1 MENYLKK
8 INHKIAEHCT
18 EEKARKIKKNC
29 LIAGSVVL
37 VIGLAGFISCFVS
50 FLVLF
55 LRFETELAMTL
66 WFIAI
71 PFILCVVIG
80 SIVTRIGDAILIEK
94 MKIANVAK
102 TNAIES
108 GYSDEIAES
117 DNNAVEKE
125 GGENKIETYKNCIDN
140 DINMMNSESKGDIHN
155 DDKAKDSPSL
165 ENSIQKE
172 TFKKEKMKNTR
183 KRN

>member
-18 EEKARKIKKNC
+18 EDKARKIKKNC
-29 LIAGSVVL
+29 LIAGSIIL
-37 VIGLAGFISCFVS
+37 VIGLVGFISCFVS

-80 SIVTRIGDAILIEK
+80 SIVTRIGDAILVEKLKIENQ
-94 MKIANVAK
+94 KIDKNSEETK
-102 TNAIES
+102 E
-108 GYSDEIAES
+108 
-117 DNNAVEKE
+117 NAVEK
-125 GGENKIETYKNCIDN
+125 DL
-140 DINMMNSESKGDIHN
+140 
-155 DDKAKDSPSL
+155 AK
-165 ENSIQKE
+165 NSIEENIIQDEESVKEDLPSQKDTIVDKE
-172 TFKKEKMKNTR
+172 ATEKVEKKQKS
-183 KRN
+183 RNK

>member
-18 EEKARKIKKNC
+18 EDKARKIKKNC
-29 LIAGSVVL
+29 LIAGSIIL
-37 VIGLAGFISCFVS
+37 VIGLVGFISCFVS

-80 SIVTRIGDAILIEK
+80 SIVTRIGDAILVEKLKIENQ
-94 MKIANVAK
+94 KI
-102 TNAIES
+102 
-108 GYSDEIAES
+108 DENSEETKE
-117 DNNAVEKE
+117 NAVEK
-125 GGENKIETYKNCIDN
+125 
-140 DINMMNSESKGDIHN
+140 DIT
-155 DDKAKDSPSL
+155 KDSAE
-165 ENSIQKE
+165 ENNIQDEESVKEDLLSQKDTTVDKE
-172 TFKKEKMKNTR
+172 TTEKVEKKQKL
-183 KRN
+183 RNK

>member
-18 EEKARKIKKNC
+18 EDKARKIKKNC
-29 LIAGSVVL
+29 LIAGSIIL
-37 VIGLAGFISCFVS
+37 VIGLVGFISCFVS

-80 SIVTRIGDAILIEK
+80 SIVTRIGDAIL
-94 MKIANVAK
+94 
-102 TNAIES
+102 
-108 GYSDEIAES
+108 
-117 DNNAVEKE
+117 VEKL
-125 GGENKIETYKNCIDN
+125 KIENQKIDK
-140 DINMMNSESKGDIHN
+140 NSEETK
-155 DDKAKDSPSL
+155 
-165 ENSIQKE
+165 ENSVEKDLAKNSIEENIIQDDDSVKKDLLSQKDAIVDKE
-172 TFKKEKMKNTR
+172 ATEKVEKKQKS
-183 KRN
+183 RNK

>member
-18 EEKARKIKKNC
+18 EDKARKIKKNC
-29 LIAGSVVL
+29 LIAGSIIL
-37 VIGLAGFISCFVS
+37 VIGLVGFISCFVS

-80 SIVTRIGDAILIEK
+80 SIVTRIGDAILVEKLKIENQ
-94 MKIANVAK
+94 KI
-102 TNAIES
+102 
-108 GYSDEIAES
+108 DENSEETKE
-117 DNNAVEKE
+117 NAVEK
-125 GGENKIETYKNCIDN
+125 D
-140 DINMMNSESKGDIHN
+140 
-155 DDKAKDSPSL
+155 L
-165 ENSIQKE
+165 EKNSIEENNIQAEESVKKDLLAQKDNTIVDKE
-172 TFKKEKMKNTR
+172 TTEKVEKKQKSR
-183 KRN
+183 KR

>member
-18 EEKARKIKKNC
+18 EDKARKIKKNC
-29 LIAGSVVL
+29 LIAGSIIL
-37 VIGLAGFISCFVS
+37 VIGLVGFISCFVS

-80 SIVTRIGDAILIEK
+80 SIVTRIGDAILVEKLKIENQ
-94 MKIANVAK
+94 KI
-102 TNAIES
+102 
-108 GYSDEIAES
+108 DENSEETKET
-117 DNNAVEKE
+117 AVER
-125 GGENKIETYKNCIDN
+125 D
-140 DINMMNSESKGDIHN
+140 M
-155 DDKAKDSPSL
+155 AKDSAE
-165 ENSIQKE
+165 ENNIQDEESVKKDLLSQKDIIVDKE
-172 TFKKEKMKNTR
+172 ATEKVEKKQKS
-183 KRN
+183 RNK

>member
-18 EEKARKIKKNC
+18 EDKARKIKKNC
-29 LIAGSVVL
+29 LIAGSIIL
-37 VIGLAGFISCFVS
+37 VIGLVGFISCFVS

-80 SIVTRIGDAILIEK
+80 SIVTRIGDAILVEKLKIENQ
-94 MKIANVAK
+94 KI
-102 TNAIES
+102 
-108 GYSDEIAES
+108 DENSEETKE
-117 DNNAVEKE
+117 NAVEKDLAKNSTE
-125 GGENKIETYKNCIDN
+125 ENIIQDE
-140 DINMMNSESKGDIHN
+140 ESVKENLLSQKDTIV
-155 DDKAKDSPSL
+155 DKEATEKV
-165 ENSIQKE
+165 E
-172 TFKKEKMKNTR
+172 KK
-183 KRN
+183 

>member
-18 EEKARKIKKNC
+18 EDKARKIKKNC
-29 LIAGSVVL
+29 LIAGSIIL
-37 VIGLAGFISCFVS
+37 VIGLVGFISCFVS

-80 SIVTRIGDAILIEK
+80 SIVTRIGDAILVEKLKIENQ
-94 MKIANVAK
+94 KIDKNSEETK
-102 TNAIES
+102 E
-108 GYSDEIAES
+108 
-117 DNNAVEKE
+117 NAVEKDLAKNSTE
-125 GGENKIETYKNCIDN
+125 ENIIQ
-140 DINMMNSESKGDIHN
+140 
-155 DDKAKDSPSL
+155 DDDSVKKDLLS
-165 ENSIQKE
+165 QKDAIVDKE
-172 TFKKEKMKNTR
+172 ATEKVEKKQKS
-183 KRN
+183 RNK

>member
-18 EEKARKIKKNC
+18 EDKARKIKKNC
-29 LIAGSVVL
+29 LIAGSIIL
-37 VIGLAGFISCFVS
+37 VIGLVGFISCFVS

-80 SIVTRIGDAILIEK
+80 SIVTRIGDAILVEKLKIENQ
-94 MKIANVAK
+94 KI
-102 TNAIES
+102 
-108 GYSDEIAES
+108 DENSEETKE
-117 DNNAVEKE
+117 NAVEKDLAKNSTE
-125 GGENKIETYKNCIDN
+125 ENIIQDDDSVKKDLLSQKDAIVDKEATEKVEKKQKSR
-140 DINMMNSESKGDIHN
+140 NS
-155 DDKAKDSPSL
+155 
-165 ENSIQKE
+165 
-172 TFKKEKMKNTR
+172 
-183 KRN
+183 

>member
-18 EEKARKIKKNC
+18 EDKARKIKKNC
-29 LIAGSVVL
+29 LIAGSIIL
-37 VIGLAGFISCFVS
+37 VIGLVGFISCFVS

-80 SIVTRIGDAILIEK
+80 SIVTRIGDALLVEKLKIENQ
-94 MKIANVAK
+94 KIEENSEETK
-102 TNAIES
+102 E
-108 GYSDEIAES
+108 
-117 DNNAVEKE
+117 NAVEK
-125 GGENKIETYKNCIDN
+125 DL
-140 DINMMNSESKGDIHN
+140 
-155 DDKAKDSPSL
+155 AK
-165 ENSIQKE
+165 NSIEENIIQDDDSVKKDLLSQKDAIVDKE
-172 TFKKEKMKNTR
+172 ATEKVEKKQKS
-183 KRN
+183 RNK

>member
-18 EEKARKIKKNC
+18 EDKARKIKKNC
-29 LIAGSVVL
+29 LIAGSIIL
-37 VIGLAGFISCFVS
+37 VIGLVGFISCFVS

-80 SIVTRIGDAILIEK
+80 SIVTRIGDAILVEKLKIENQ
-94 MKIANVAK
+94 KI
-102 TNAIES
+102 
-108 GYSDEIAES
+108 DENSEETKE
-117 DNNAVEKE
+117 NAVEK
-125 GGENKIETYKNCIDN
+125 DL
-140 DINMMNSESKGDIHN
+140 
-155 DDKAKDSPSL
+155 AK
-165 ENSIQKE
+165 NSIEENNIQAEESVKKDLLAQKDNTIVDKE
-172 TFKKEKMKNTR
+172 TTEKVEKKQKSR
-183 KRN
+183 KR

>member
-18 EEKARKIKKNC
+18 EDKARKIKKNC
-29 LIAGSVVL
+29 LIAGSIIL
-37 VIGLAGFISCFVS
+37 VIGLVGFISCFVS

-80 SIVTRIGDAILIEK
+80 SIVTRIGDAILVEKLKIE
-94 MKIANVAK
+94 NQK
-102 TNAIES
+102 TDKNSE
-108 GYSDEIAES
+108 ETKE
-117 DNNAVEKE
+117 NAVEK
-125 GGENKIETYKNCIDN
+125 DL
-140 DINMMNSESKGDIHN
+140 
-155 DDKAKDSPSL
+155 AK
-165 ENSIQKE
+165 NSIEENIIQDEESVKKDLLSQKDAIVDKE
-172 TFKKEKMKNTR
+172 ATEKAEKKQKSR
-183 KRN
+183 KR

>member
-18 EEKARKIKKNC
+18 EDKARKIKKNC
-29 LIAGSVVL
+29 LIAGSIIL
-37 VIGLAGFISCFVS
+37 VIGLVGFISCFVS

-80 SIVTRIGDAILIEK
+80 SIVTRIGDAIL
-94 MKIANVAK
+94 
-102 TNAIES
+102 
-108 GYSDEIAES
+108 
-117 DNNAVEKE
+117 VEKL
-125 GGENKIETYKNCIDN
+125 KIENQKIDK
-140 DINMMNSESKGDIHN
+140 NSEETK
-155 DDKAKDSPSL
+155 
-165 ENSIQKE
+165 ENSVEKDLAKNSIEENNIQDEESVKE
-172 TFKKEKMKNTR
+172 DLPSQKDAIVDKEATEKVEKKQKS
-183 KRN
+183 RNK

>member
-18 EEKARKIKKNC
+18 EDKARKIKKNC
-29 LIAGSVVL
+29 LIAGSIIL
-37 VIGLAGFISCFVS
+37 VIGLVGFISCFVS

-80 SIVTRIGDAILIEK
+80 SIVTRIGDAIL
-94 MKIANVAK
+94 
-102 TNAIES
+102 
-108 GYSDEIAES
+108 
-117 DNNAVEKE
+117 VEKLKL
-125 GGENKIETYKNCIDN
+125 ENQKIDK
-140 DINMMNSESKGDIHN
+140 NSEETK
-155 DDKAKDSPSL
+155 
-165 ENSIQKE
+165 ENSVEKDLAKNSTEENIIQDDDSVKKDLLSQKDTIVDKE
-172 TFKKEKMKNTR
+172 ATEKVEKKQKS
-183 KRN
+183 RNK

>member
-18 EEKARKIKKNC
+18 EDKARKIKKNC
-29 LIAGSVVL
+29 LIAGSIIL
-37 VIGLAGFISCFVS
+37 VIGLVGFISCFVS

-80 SIVTRIGDAILIEK
+80 SIVTRIGDAIL
-94 MKIANVAK
+94 
-102 TNAIES
+102 
-108 GYSDEIAES
+108 
-117 DNNAVEKE
+117 VEKL
-125 GGENKIETYKNCIDN
+125 KIENQKIDK
-140 DINMMNSESKGDIHN
+140 NSEETK
-155 DDKAKDSPSL
+155 
-165 ENSIQKE
+165 ENSVEKDLAKNSIEENIIQDEESVKE
-172 TFKKEKMKNTR
+172 DLLSQKDAIVDKEATEKVEKKQKS
-183 KRN
+183 RNK

>member
-18 EEKARKIKKNC
+18 EDKARKIKKNC
-29 LIAGSVVL
+29 LIAGSIIL
-37 VIGLAGFISCFVS
+37 VIGLVGFISCFVS

-80 SIVTRIGDAILIEK
+80 SIVTRIGDAILVEKLKIENQ
-94 MKIANVAK
+94 KI
-102 TNAIES
+102 
-108 GYSDEIAES
+108 DENNEETKE
-117 DNNAVEKE
+117 NAVEKDLAKNSTE
-125 GGENKIETYKNCIDN
+125 ENNIQDEESVKKDLLSQKDAIVDKEATEKVEKKQKLR
-140 DINMMNSESKGDIHN
+140 NS
-155 DDKAKDSPSL
+155 
-165 ENSIQKE
+165 
-172 TFKKEKMKNTR
+172 
-183 KRN
+183 

>member
-18 EEKARKIKKNC
+18 EDKARKIKKNC
-29 LIAGSVVL
+29 LIAGSIIL
-37 VIGLAGFISCFVS
+37 VIGLVGFISCFVS

-80 SIVTRIGDAILIEK
+80 SIVTRIGDAILVEKLKIENQ
-94 MKIANVAK
+94 KI
-102 TNAIES
+102 
-108 GYSDEIAES
+108 DENSEETKET
-117 DNNAVEKE
+117 AVER
-125 GGENKIETYKNCIDN
+125 D
-140 DINMMNSESKGDIHN
+140 M
-155 DDKAKDSPSL
+155 AKDSAE
-165 ENSIQKE
+165 ENNIQDEESVKKDLLSQKDIIVDKE
-172 TFKKEKMKNTR
+172 ATEKVEKKQR
-183 KRN
+183 SRNK

>member
-18 EEKARKIKKNC
+18 EDKARKIKKNC
-29 LIAGSVVL
+29 LIAGSIIL
-37 VIGLAGFISCFVS
+37 VIGLVGFISCFVS

-80 SIVTRIGDAILIEK
+80 SIVTRVGDAILVEKLKIENQ
-94 MKIANVAK
+94 KI
-102 TNAIES
+102 
-108 GYSDEIAES
+108 DENSEETKE
-117 DNNAVEKE
+117 NAVEK
-125 GGENKIETYKNCIDN
+125 DL
-140 DINMMNSESKGDIHN
+140 
-155 DDKAKDSPSL
+155 AK
-165 ENSIQKE
+165 NSIEENIIQDDDSVKKDLLSQKDAIVDKE
-172 TFKKEKMKNTR
+172 ATEKVEKKQKS
-183 KRN
+183 RNK

>member
-18 EEKARKIKKNC
+18 EDKARKIKKNC
-29 LIAGSVVL
+29 LIAGSIIL
-37 VIGLAGFISCFVS
+37 VIGLVGFISCFVS

-80 SIVTRIGDAILIEK
+80 SIVTRIGDAILVEKLKIENQ
-94 MKIANVAK
+94 KI
-102 TNAIES
+102 
-108 GYSDEIAES
+108 DENSEETKE
-117 DNNAVEKE
+117 NAVEK
-125 GGENKIETYKNCIDN
+125 DL
-140 DINMMNSESKGDIHN
+140 
-155 DDKAKDSPSL
+155 AK
-165 ENSIQKE
+165 NSIEENNIQAEESVKKDLLAQKDNTIVDKE
-172 TFKKEKMKNTR
+172 TTEKVEKKQKS
-183 KRN
+183 RNK

>member
-18 EEKARKIKKNC
+18 EDKARKIKKNC
-29 LIAGSVVL
+29 LIAGSIIL
-37 VIGLAGFISCFVS
+37 VIGLVGFISFFVS

-80 SIVTRIGDAILIEK
+80 SIVTRIGDAILVEKLKIENQ
-94 MKIANVAK
+94 KIDENSEEAK
-102 TNAIES
+102 E
-108 GYSDEIAES
+108 
-117 DNNAVEKE
+117 NAVEKDLAKNSTE
-125 GGENKIETYKNCIDN
+125 ENIIQ
-140 DINMMNSESKGDIHN
+140 
-155 DDKAKDSPSL
+155 DDDSVKKDLLS
-165 ENSIQKE
+165 QKDAIVDKE
-172 TFKKEKMKNTR
+172 ATEKVEKKQKS
-183 KRN
+183 RNK

>member
-18 EEKARKIKKNC
+18 EDKARKIKKNC
-29 LIAGSVVL
+29 LIAGSIIL
-37 VIGLAGFISCFVS
+37 VIGLVGFISCFVS

-80 SIVTRIGDAILIEK
+80 SIVTRIGDAILVEKLKIENQ
-94 MKIANVAK
+94 KI
-102 TNAIES
+102 
-108 GYSDEIAES
+108 DENSEETKE
-117 DNNAVEKE
+117 NAVEK
-125 GGENKIETYKNCIDN
+125 DL
-140 DINMMNSESKGDIHN
+140 
-155 DDKAKDSPSL
+155 AK
-165 ENSIQKE
+165 NSIEENIIQDDDSVKKDLLSQKDAIVDKE
-172 TFKKEKMKNTR
+172 ATEKVEKKQKS
-183 KRN
+183 RNK

>member
-18 EEKARKIKKNC
+18 EDKARKIKKNC
-29 LIAGSVVL
+29 LIAGSIIL
-37 VIGLAGFISCFVS
+37 VIGLVGFISCFVS

-80 SIVTRIGDAILIEK
+80 SIVTRIGDAILVEKLKIENQ
-94 MKIANVAK
+94 KI
-102 TNAIES
+102 
-108 GYSDEIAES
+108 DENSEETKE
-117 DNNAVEKE
+117 NAVEK
-125 GGENKIETYKNCIDN
+125 
-140 DINMMNSESKGDIHN
+140 DIT
-155 DDKAKDSPSL
+155 KDSAE
-165 ENSIQKE
+165 ENNIQDEESVKEDLLSQKDTTVDKE
-172 TFKKEKMKNTR
+172 TTEKVEKKQKL
-183 KRN
+183 RNS

>member
-18 EEKARKIKKNC
+18 EEKAGKIKKNC

-50 FLVLF
+50 FLVFF

-102 TNAIES
+102 ANAEENNN
-108 GYSDEIAES
+108 SDEIIES
-117 DNNAVEKE
+117 DKNAVEKE
-125 GGENKIETYKNCIDN
+125 GGENKDEVCKNYTDN
-140 DINMMNSESKGDIHN
+140 EINMDSESKGDIHN
-155 DDKAKDSPSL
+155 DDKAKESSSL
-165 ENSIQKE
+165 ENSIQKD
-172 TFKKEKMKNTR
+172 TLKKEKIKKTR
-183 KRN
+183 KGR

>member
-18 EEKARKIKKNC
+18 EDKARKIKKNC
-29 LIAGSVVL
+29 LIAGSIIL
-37 VIGLAGFISCFVS
+37 VIGLVGFISCFVS

-80 SIVTRIGDAILIEK
+80 SIVTRIGDAILVEKLKIENQKIDENSEETKENSVEKDLAKNSIEENNIQDEESVKEDLPSQKDAIVDKEATEKIEK
-94 MKIANVAK
+94 KQK
-102 TNAIES
+102 S
-108 GYSDEIAES
+108 R
-117 DNNAVEKE
+117 
-125 GGENKIETYKNCIDN
+125 NK
-140 DINMMNSESKGDIHN
+140 
-155 DDKAKDSPSL
+155 
-165 ENSIQKE
+165 
-172 TFKKEKMKNTR
+172 
-183 KRN
+183 

>member
-18 EEKARKIKKNC
+18 EDKARKIKKNC
-29 LIAGSVVL
+29 LIAGSIIL
-37 VIGLAGFISCFVS
+37 VIGLVGFISCFVS

-80 SIVTRIGDAILIEK
+80 SIVTRIGDAILVEKLKIENQ
-94 MKIANVAK
+94 KI
-102 TNAIES
+102 
-108 GYSDEIAES
+108 DENSEETKE
-117 DNNAVEKE
+117 NAVEKDLAKNSTE
-125 GGENKIETYKNCIDN
+125 ENIIQ
-140 DINMMNSESKGDIHN
+140 
-155 DDKAKDSPSL
+155 DDDSVKKDLLS
-165 ENSIQKE
+165 QKDAIVDKE
-172 TFKKEKMKNTR
+172 ATEKVEKKQKS
-183 KRN
+183 RNK

>member
-18 EEKARKIKKNC
+18 EDKARKIKKNC
-29 LIAGSVVL
+29 LIAGSIIL
-37 VIGLAGFISCFVS
+37 VIGLVGFISCFVS

-80 SIVTRIGDAILIEK
+80 SIVTRIGDAILVEKLKIENQ
-94 MKIANVAK
+94 KI
-102 TNAIES
+102 
-108 GYSDEIAES
+108 DENSEETKET
-117 DNNAVEKE
+117 AVER
-125 GGENKIETYKNCIDN
+125 D
-140 DINMMNSESKGDIHN
+140 M
-155 DDKAKDSPSL
+155 AKDSAE
-165 ENSIQKE
+165 ENNIQDEESVKKDLLSQKDIIVDKE
-172 TFKKEKMKNTR
+172 ATEKVEKKQKLR
-183 KRN
+183 KR

>member
-18 EEKARKIKKNC
+18 EDKARKIKKNC
-29 LIAGSVVL
+29 LIAGSIIL
-37 VIGLAGFISCFVS
+37 VIGLVGFISCFVS

-80 SIVTRIGDAILIEK
+80 SIVTRIGDAIL
-94 MKIANVAK
+94 
-102 TNAIES
+102 
-108 GYSDEIAES
+108 
-117 DNNAVEKE
+117 VEKL
-125 GGENKIETYKNCIDN
+125 KIENQKIDE
-140 DINMMNSESKGDIHN
+140 NSEETKENAGEKDLAKNSTEENIIQDEESVKENPLSQKDTIV
-155 DDKAKDSPSL
+155 DKEATEKV
-165 ENSIQKE
+165 EKKQKS
-172 TFKKEKMKNTR
+172 
-183 KRN
+183 RNK

>member
-18 EEKARKIKKNC
+18 EDKARKIKKNC
-29 LIAGSVVL
+29 LIAGSIIL
-37 VIGLAGFISCFVS
+37 VIGLVGFISCFVS

-80 SIVTRIGDAILIEK
+80 SIVTRIGDAILVEKLKIENQ
-94 MKIANVAK
+94 KI
-102 TNAIES
+102 
-108 GYSDEIAES
+108 DENSEETRE
-117 DNNAVEKE
+117 NAVEK
-125 GGENKIETYKNCIDN
+125 D
-140 DINMMNSESKGDIHN
+140 M
-155 DDKAKDSPSL
+155 AKDSAE
-165 ENSIQKE
+165 ENNIQDEESVKKDLLSQKDTIVDKE
-172 TFKKEKMKNTR
+172 ATEKVEKKQKLR
-183 KRN
+183 KR